1 MRAWIVINSSPY
13 FNYCNN
19 KGALAKIFRIFEY
32 FKNTIASH
40 NMTACRVTG
49 ISAKA
54 KGRN

>member
-40 NMTACRVTG
+40 NITAYRLTG